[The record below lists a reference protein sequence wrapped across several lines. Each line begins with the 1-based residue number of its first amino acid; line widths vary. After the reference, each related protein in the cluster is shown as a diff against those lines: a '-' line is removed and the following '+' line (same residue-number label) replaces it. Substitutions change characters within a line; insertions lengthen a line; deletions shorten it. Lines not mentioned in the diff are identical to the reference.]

1 MGNEFGI
8 AFVFVGFKSKELIS
22 VKKKGNPYWFFMS
35 VLSILAINLFPM
47 KNYRLRQIG
56 LLVSLGAG
64 LFTLNSCY
72 KDYFET
78 DKYTLSSYEP
88 DLAAPIVHSK
98 MTIGDILPE
107 QLGTFLNV
115 ANDNFV
121 TLIYS
126 SSNES
131 RAMGEYILF
140 PNQVFNQNLVLSA
153 SDANQINGGSSA
165 SINALGTAT
174 MITNGEQFTAAS
186 LTGGTMEVNIT
197 SDVPASGTITV
208 TWPLV
213 LKNGNPLTR
222 TITINYT
229 GGLPVV
235 GTASID
241 MSGYTVDLSPNV
253 SDFNALNYTYT
264 ATLAGGSAA
273 SAGQSVLVSAAMNNV
288 LYDRIS
294 GNLGTRL
301 IDIDPDT
308 TFIQLFNNAS
318 LPDLGVFDILEPTL
332 KVSVSHDM
340 VIASQGQVAQ
350 LLGYKFN
357 NQPVIFN
364 APTLT
369 GGPLV
374 VSSSP
379 VLGQMVTSSYTAD
392 YTNSTLKNLVEQ
404 KAPKLITDLDVT
416 INPTGGAALNEV
428 MATSKFKV
436 DKELQ
441 LPLRGL
447 AFNFFVQDTAEFSLG
462 NITESIQEALFR
474 IATINSFPV
483 DGRMQLYFVDESYVI
498 IDSLITNVNDKVI
511 VSAPIN
517 SDGKSIGT
525 STKTVDV
532 LMDETRIN
540 RLKDSKNVIIR
551 SYIASANDGAQ
562 NVKIYS
568 DNFID
573 IKLGMRVTLKLE
585 N

>member
-1 MGNEFGI
+1 
-8 AFVFVGFKSKELIS
+8 
-22 VKKKGNPYWFFMS
+22 
-35 VLSILAINLFPM
+35 M

-140 PNQVFNQNLVLSA
+140 PNQVFNQSLVLSA

-235 GTASID
+235 GSASID

-288 LYDRIS
+288 VYDRIS
-294 GNLGTRL
+294 GNLGPKL

-517 SDGKSIGT
+517 NDGKSIGT

-568 DNFID
+568 DNYID

>member
-1 MGNEFGI
+1 M
-8 AFVFVGFKSKELIS
+8 
-22 VKKKGNPYWFFMS
+22 KKPR
-35 VLSILAINLFPM
+35 LSQL
-47 KNYRLRQIG
+47 G
-56 LLVSLGAG
+56 LLLFAAAG

-78 DKYTLSSYEP
+78 DKYSLSSYEP

-107 QLGTFLNV
+107 ELGTYLNV

-126 SSNES
+126 SSKES
-131 RAMGEYILF
+131 RSMGEIITF
-140 PNQVFNQNLVLSA
+140 PNQVFNQTLILSA

-165 SINALGTAT
+165 SINSNGTAT
-174 MITNGEQFTAAS
+174 IITNGEQFTAAS
-186 LTGGTMEVNIT
+186 FTGGTMEVNIT
-197 SDVPASGTITV
+197 SDVPASGTVTV

-235 GTASID
+235 GNASID
-241 MSGYTVDLSPNV
+241 MAGYTVDLSPNV
-253 SDFNALNYTYT
+253 SDFNALNYSYT

-273 SAGQSVLVSAAMNNV
+273 SAGQSILVSASVSNV
-288 LYDRIS
+288 SYDRIS
-294 GNLGTRL
+294 GNLGTKL

-308 TFIQLFNNAS
+308 TYIQLFNNAS
-318 LPDLGVFDILEPTL
+318 LPDLGVFDILEPSL
-332 KVSVSHDM
+332 KISVSHDM
-340 VIASQGQVAQ
+340 VLASQGQVAQ

-357 NQPVIFN
+357 NQVVGFT

-369 GGPLV
+369 ASPLV
-374 VSSSP
+374 VNSSP
-379 VLGQMVTSSYTAD
+379 VLGQNVTTSFTAD
-392 YTNSTLKNLVEQ
+392 WTNSTLKNLVEQ

-416 INPTGGAALNEV
+416 INPSGGTAINEV
-428 MATSKFKV
+428 MASSKFKV

-462 NITESIQEALFR
+462 NITENIQEALFR

-483 DGRMQLYFVDESYVI
+483 DGRMQLYFVDEGYNI

-511 VSAPIN
+511 LSAPIN

-532 LMDETRIN
+532 KMDETRIN
-540 RLKDSKNVIIR
+540 RLKDSQNVIIR

-568 DNFID
+568 DNFLD